1 MKTTRSILGVN
12 TACSSHAGLRV
23 SRDGRQR
30 PRAGSGSRQKN
41 SSGSIA
47 VPVVSV

>member
-1 MKTTRSILGVN
+1 MKITRSMSGVK

-30 PRAGSGSRQKN
+30 PRAGSGSRQKK
-41 SSGSIA
+41 SSGLMA